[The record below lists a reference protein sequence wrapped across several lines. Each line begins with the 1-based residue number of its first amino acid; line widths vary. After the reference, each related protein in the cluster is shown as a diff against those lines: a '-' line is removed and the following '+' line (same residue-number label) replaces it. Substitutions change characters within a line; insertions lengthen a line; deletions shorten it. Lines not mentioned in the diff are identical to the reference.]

1 MYMKSQQE
9 STRLH
14 EDLAGVQ
21 TAVNSVSST
30 YSVRSLCYNEATMD
44 DLDSLLAQFFDQL
57 DARHYTRC
65 SELLAAARLPA
76 PAEPW
81 LGYLRAILY
90 SEQAPPRWDL
100 AALELDQALTVTQD
114 PRLRARLL
122 LEWGIVADLQGEYEL
137 ALGNYQESRRLFA
150 ALGDHVY
157 QAKVLKNTG
166 ILHTHAYELGLAGT
180 DALEDALACH
190 KLALAALQGRSED
203 LLAASIT
210 MELGTVCK
218 ALKRW
223 HEASA
228 YYEECAA
235 LYRRLQASRKL
246 ALTLNNMGE
255 VRHQLADYAVARDCF
270 CQAITLF
277 HALPEPDLYE
287 EADAQANLARSCW
300 ANGETEAGCA
310 ASDRALALIE
320 DIRDPLQGSAA
331 RSGFFGTRIHYYDAR
346 IQFELEQRRP
356 DLALTYLERAKS
368 RYFIEMLAGSSE
380 NDMPPHGGVA
390 ELTALRQVAPLTAE
404 QIQAR
409 LPHDTIL
416 LEYCWQ
422 ADRPSLLAVTCGAI
436 VDYPLDRDRSAAIA
450 TVFDPDKNI
459 PLRLTP
465 DARGILHD
473 PWPLHQLYQ
482 LLLAPVAAAVAQAQ
496 RVLIVPHGPLHYIP
510 FHALARHQSGRADF
524 WIEDANSQRE
534 LCYAP
539 SATVALEYCQAK
551 PPSTGKGMLALAYGD
566 DLRFA
571 QCEAELAVRSCGG
584 RALCGDGAT
593 RSALRQHGTEH
604 ALVHFACHGRFDA
617 EDPWNSGI
625 RLSDGWLTAEEIL
638 QHLRL
643 GADLV
648 TLSGCETGRSK
659 VRLGD
664 EVVGL
669 TRALLYAGAPSVLV
683 SLWQTDDFA
692 TRHLME
698 AFYGHIAAG
707 KSPARALLVA
717 QMSLMRMT
725 AQQVMDKL
733 LLEGLPRPEA
743 TAYMARLAVA
753 DRRARTEDDAQ
764 HTVFSHPYYWAPF
777 FLIGGR
783 LHPSEATVAA

>member
-1 MYMKSQQE
+1 
-9 STRLH
+9 
-14 EDLAGVQ
+14 
-21 TAVNSVSST
+21 
-30 YSVRSLCYNEATMD
+30 MD
-44 DLDSLLAQFFDQL
+44 DLDSLIAQFFDHL
-57 DARHYTRC
+57 DPRRFTQC
-65 SELLAAARLPA
+65 SELLAAAQQQA

-100 AALELDQALTVTQD
+100 AAQELDQALSVAQD
-114 PRLRARLL
+114 PRLRARLF
-122 LEWGIVADLQGEYEL
+122 LEGGIVADLQGEYEL
-137 ALGNYQESRRLFA
+137 AVKHYQESHRLFVS
-150 ALGDHVY
+150 LGDAVY

-180 DALEDALACH
+180 NALEEALTCHKEALAV
-190 KLALAALQGRSED
+190 LQGRGED
-203 LLAASIT
+203 LLAATIT

-223 HEASA
+223 PEARA
-228 YYEECAA
+228 CYQECAA
-235 LYRRLQASRKL
+235 LYHQLQASRKL

-255 VRHQLADYAVARDCF
+255 VHHQLADYAAARDCF
-270 CQAITLF
+270 CQAIKLF
-277 HALPEPDLYE
+277 QALPEPDLYE
-287 EADAQANLARSCW
+287 EADAQANLAGACW
-300 ANGETEAGCA
+300 ALGEAEDGCA
-310 ASDRALALIE
+310 ASDRALVLIE
-320 DIRDPLQGSAA
+320 NIRDPLQGSAA

-346 IQFELEQRRP
+346 IQFELAQDRA

-368 RYFIEMLAGSSE
+368 RYFVEMLAGRRAG
-380 NDMPPHGGVA
+380 DKPPHAGAA
-390 ELTALRQVAPLTAE
+390 EQAALRQVAPLTAE

-409 LPHDTIL
+409 LPYDTIL

-422 ADRPSLLAVTCGAI
+422 TERPSLVAVTHGR
-436 VDYPLDRDRSAAIA
+436 VVEYPLDRVRSGAIA
-450 TVFDPDKNI
+450 AVFDQDKNI

-510 FHALARHQSGRADF
+510 FHALTRHPSGRADF
-524 WIEDANSQRE
+524 WIEGAESQRE
-534 LCYAP
+534 LFYAP

-551 PPSTGKGMLALAYGD
+551 PPSAGKGMLALAYGD

-571 QCEAELAVRSCGG
+571 QREAELAVRSYGG
-584 RALCGDGAT
+584 RTLHGNEAT
-593 RSALRQHGTEH
+593 RSALHRQGAAY
-604 ALVHFACHGRFDA
+604 ALVHFACHGRFTA

-625 RLSDGWLTAEEIL
+625 RLSDGWLTAGEIL

-643 GADLV
+643 DADLV

-659 VRLGD
+659 VHLGD
-664 EVVGL
+664 EVIGL
-669 TRALLYAGAPSVLV
+669 TRALIYAGAPSVLV

-707 KSPARALLVA
+707 KTPAGALLAA
-717 QMSLMRMT
+717 QLRLMRMT
-725 AQQVMDKL
+725 AQEVVEKL

-743 TAYMARLAVA
+743 VAYVERLAAA
-753 DRRARTEDDAQ
+753 DKRAGAADDAQ

-783 LHPSEATVAA
+783 LHAAGATGAA